1 MTGSPEG
8 ERDRL
13 LDAMLAHVPLDGW
26 SAAALGAAA
35 RDLGVDAGVA
45 ALAFPGGAGQALA
58 RFSRRADRAM
68 VSGVPPETLESL
80 RVHERIGRLVAA
92 RLDALAPHREA
103 VRRGTSFLA
112 RPGNAALGAQLLY
125 RTVDDV
131 WHAAG
136 DRSADFSFY
145 TKRATLAGVLASTTL
160 HWLGDASGNRAATRE
175 FLDRRLADV
184 MRFHGARA
192 RAAGVGN
199 AVARPLNVL
208 RGALADRYGCRPDRR
223 VT

>member
-1 MTGSPEG
+1 MTGPREG

-13 LDAMLAHVPLDGW
+13 LEAMLGHVPLDGW
-26 SAAALGAAA
+26 SEAALEAAA
-35 RDLGVDAGVA
+35 RELGVDAGTA
-45 ALAFPGGAGQALA
+45 ALAFPGGARQALA

-68 VSGVPPETLESL
+68 VSGVPPEILESL
-80 RVHERIGRLVAA
+80 RMHERIGRLVLA

-112 RPGNAALGAQLLY
+112 RPGNAALGARLLY
-125 RTVDDV
+125 RTVDDI

-145 TKRATLAGVLASTTL
+145 TKRGILAGVLASTTL
-160 HWLGDASGNRAATRE
+160 FWLGDASGNRAATRE
-175 FLDRRLADV
+175 FLDRRLAEV

-192 RAAGVGN
+192 RAAGVRSALSG
-199 AVARPLNVL
+199 PLNVL
-208 RGALADRYGCRPDRR
+208 REAVSDRYGCRWDRR